1 MVYRN
6 VESTPSDGIGPWVGK
21 SSPAWDGMGNR
32 PTVIHRLWISLGKM
46 WMEPCTSWGWP
57 RESPA
62 NCGMRESR
70 GGPRPVDDDGERPC
84 RPMPNHPIGR
94 HGSKRVPPWG
104 GMGKSPPAG
113 GMGLLPPRGAMSG
126 HEWSAAGRRHG
137 FMRPGRLPGL
147 GWNGQRFGE
156 SARWPV
162 SRVLYP
168 APKGRRWPFVWDA
181 GCPDASRDQPERRR
195 GNALDPRPSHCGDGG
210 RAAPIRS
217 CSRWGLPCRPRC
229 RVRGALLPHPFTLTC
244 VETPAVCFLWHCP

>member
-1 MVYRN
+1 MTT
-6 VESTPSDGIGPWVGK
+6 ESAHAV
-21 SSPAWDGMGNR
+21 
-32 PTVIHRLWISLGKM
+32 
-46 WMEPCTSWGWP
+46 
-57 RESPA
+57 
-62 NCGMRESR
+62 
-70 GGPRPVDDDGERPC
+70 PC
-84 RPMPNHPIGR
+84 RTIR
-94 HGSKRVPPWG
+94 SG
-104 GMGKSPPAG
+104 GMGAKECHHGAVWENRRRRAEWDYFRHEA
-113 GMGLLPPRGAMSG
+113 PRGAMSG

>member
-1 MVYRN
+1 MVCYT

-21 SSPAWDGMGNR
+21 PRPAWDGMGNR

-46 WMEPCTSWGWP
+46 WMGPCTSWGWL

-62 NCGMRESR
+62 NCGMRGR
-70 GGPRPVDDDGERPC
+70 RDGPRPVDDAGERPC

-94 HGSKRVPPWG
+94 RRGKRVPPWG
-104 GMGKSPPAG
+104 GMGSCAQ
-113 GMGLLPPRGAMSG
+113 
-126 HEWSAAGRRHG
+126 
-137 FMRPGRLPGL
+137 PGTPDWDEL
-147 GWNGQRFGE
+147 GNGQGK

-195 GNALDPRPSHCGDGG
+195 GNALDPRPSRCGDGG

-229 RVRGALLPHPFTLTC
+229 RVRGALLPHPFTLTW
-244 VETPAVCFLWHCP
+244 VETQAVCFLWHCP

>member
-1 MVYRN
+1 MVCHT

-21 SSPAWDGMGNR
+21 PGPAWDGMGNR

-46 WMEPCTSWGWP
+46 WMGPCTSWGWP
-57 RESPA
+57 RKSPES
-62 NCGMRESR
+62 CGGSVGRR
-70 GGPRPVDDDGERPC
+70 GVRPVDDADSRPC
-84 RPMPNHPIGR
+84 RRPYRPMPDHPIGR
-94 HGSKRVPPWG
+94 GGGKRMPPWG
-104 GMGKSPPAG
+104 AMGSCAPTGTPDWD
-113 GMGLLPPRGAMSG
+113 
-126 HEWSAAGRRHG
+126 E
-137 FMRPGRLPGL
+137 L
-147 GWNGQRFGE
+147 GKGYGK

-195 GNALDPRPSHCGDGG
+195 GNALDPRPSRCRDGG

-244 VETPAVCFLWHCP
+244 VETPAVCFLWHFP